1 MGGCEHD
8 KGTSSACSSNAYNY
22 GYRDPQANF
31 RSIMAYNCASGQ
43 CDGNAGGGCTRA
55 QRFSNTFAQ
64 YNSKPMGTSTIDNA
78 RHINDVRQQIAAYY
92 NSDSSPVSSPP
103 TPAPTPAPTP
113 PTSCTN
119 VDVVITTDNYPA
131 ETTWTIK
138 DSSNTELDSGGPYT
152 TKSTE
157 QEISTTCLSTGTY
170 TFEIL
175 DSYGDGICCSYGSGS
190 YSVEANGEVL
200 VSGGEFGSVDTK
212 TFQVSSGPST
222 PAPTSAP
229 TPTPP
234 TTSPTPA
241 PFSTVPAPTPH
252 PTGKAPTPWPT
263 HLPPTPYP
271 TGTAP

>member
-1 MGGCEHD
+1 MG
-8 KGTSSACSSNAYNY
+8 
-22 GYRDPQANF
+22 
-31 RSIMAYNCASGQ
+31 
-43 CDGNAGGGCTRA
+43 
-55 QRFSNTFAQ
+55 
-64 YNSKPMGTSTIDNA
+64 NA

-92 NSDSSPVSSPP
+92 NSDSSPVSPP

-138 DSSNTELDSGGPYT
+138 DSSN
-152 TKSTE
+152 TE

-212 TFQVSSGPST
+212 TFQVSSSG
-222 PAPTSAP
+222 
-229 TPTPP
+229 
-234 TTSPTPA
+234 
-241 PFSTVPAPTPH
+241 
-252 PTGKAPTPWPT
+252 
-263 HLPPTPYP
+263 
-271 TGTAP
+271 

>member
-1 MGGCEHD
+1 MG
-8 KGTSSACSSNAYNY
+8 
-22 GYRDPQANF
+22 
-31 RSIMAYNCASGQ
+31 
-43 CDGNAGGGCTRA
+43 
-55 QRFSNTFAQ
+55 
-64 YNSKPMGTSTIDNA
+64 
-78 RHINDVRQQIAAYY
+78 
-92 NSDSSPVSSPP
+92 
-103 TPAPTPAPTP
+103 
-113 PTSCTN
+113 
-119 VDVVITTDNYPA
+119 
-131 ETTWTIK
+131 
-138 DSSNTELDSGGPYT
+138 
-152 TKSTE
+152 E

-222 PAPTSAP
+222 PAPTPAPTPTPPTTSPTPAP

-263 HLPPTPYP
+263 HLPPTPY
-271 TGTAP
+271 